1 MPDSVGKRKRRDVTA
16 RKHAAREE
24 RRVARAGRKKDR
36 EAGLIEPGPP
46 IGPAEQS
53 EFLVVEPEAD
63 GADAQSPEAKPG
75 SKPEARPETDEGNG
89 ARERAGESAERS
101 AKESSGESGGPDASA
116 GSSSRSE
123 RT

>member
-63 GADAQSPEAKPG
+63 AADAQSSEAA
-75 SKPEARPETDEGNG
+75 KPEARPKPDDGNG
-89 ARERAGESAERS
+89 AREPAGEGAGESA
-101 AKESSGESGGPDASA
+101 GESGGPGASA

>member
-53 EFLVVEPEAD
+53 EFLVVEPETAEPEAD
-63 GADAQSPEAKPG
+63 GETTETEDSRPKGEVEA
-75 SKPEARPETDEGNG
+75 
-89 ARERAGESAERS
+89 
-101 AKESSGESGGPDASA
+101 
-116 GSSSRSE
+116 
-123 RT
+123 